1 MSRKVKY
8 SSRYLSLDSNGL
20 KSKEV
25 KEYLLLL
32 NDNKDKE
39 YVVESTYYSLP
50 ASMQTFRNFINL
62 FAVARRFDMSTDL
75 KRRGNLFY
83 EKGKIIYGEV

>member
-1 MSRKVKY
+1 MSKKVKY

-39 YVVESTYYSLP
+39 YVVESTYPSLP
-50 ASMQTFRNFINL
+50 
-62 FAVARRFDMSTDL
+62 
-75 KRRGNLFY
+75 
-83 EKGKIIYGEV
+83 